1 MKKYFLFFVFIA
13 MNISAQENLQMTGVL
28 GFDTKAASIN
38 VSDSGSSDSLNISIV
53 KAKSPFLAALMSA
66 VVPGAG
72 EIYSGNFL
80 KAAIF
85 LAVEAAAI
93 TTSVI
98 YNNKGDD
105 QTSVFEKFA
114 QENWDVARYARW
126 TIANLSILKYE
137 LNADDYSDL
146 FYDDAQTQVNWSVL
160 NRLEEDISGYYSHR
174 LAPFGD
180 QQYYEM
186 IGKYPQFNPGWAE
199 FGDDPTT
206 PYYFGDPLVDQ
217 FHEYS
222 KMRGEANDFYNV
234 ASKAVIIV
242 MVNHLASAIDAAF
255 SAASYNKSL
264 KMNLSL
270 EKTNVGYF
278 IEYNPQLNLQ
288 YRF

>member
-1 MKKYFLFFVFIA
+1 MKKYFLFFILVA
-13 MNISAQENLQMTGVL
+13 LNISAQDKVQLTGVL
-28 GFDTKAASIN
+28 GFDSKVAMLSTNENIA
-38 VSDSGSSDSLNISIV
+38 GDSLMMSIE
-53 KAKSPFLAALMSA
+53 KSKPPLLAALMSA
-66 VVPGAG
+66 VIPGAG
-72 EIYSGNFL
+72 EIYTGHYL

-85 LAVEAAAI
+85 LAIEAAAI
-93 TTSVI
+93 TTGVI
-98 YNNKGDD
+98 YDNKGDD
-105 QTSVFEKFA
+105 QTAVFEQYA
-114 QENWDVARYARW
+114 RENWDVARYARW
-126 TIANLSILKYE
+126 TITNLSTLKSS

-146 FYDDAQTQVNWSVL
+146 FLDEAQTQVNWGVL

-174 LAPFGD
+174 LAPFGE

-234 ASKAVIIV
+234 ASKAVVIV
-242 MVNHLASAIDAAF
+242 MVNHLASAIDAAL
-255 SAASYNKSL
+255 SAASYNKKL

-270 EKTNVGYF
+270 EKTNVGYYV
-278 IEYNPQLNLQ
+278 EYNPQLNVQ
-288 YRF
+288 FRF